1 MYAISIYMCVQ
12 GNCPTQVYAI
22 WRIVYFCCEYWQ
34 LLLISILPKG
44 DLQVKLAQLATRPE
58 SRKAGLLAE
67 GYLTSEATPLA
78 KG

>member
-1 MYAISIYMCVQ
+1 MCVH

-44 DLQVKLAQLATRPE
+44 DLQVKLAQLATRPK
-58 SRKAGLLAE
+58 RRNAGLLAE
-67 GYLTSEATPLA
+67 GYTTSEATPLA
-78 KG
+78 EG